1 MKNLKKNWDTQKGTF
16 QAQKALQKIRYTVL
30 RQIRAL
36 FVILR
41 VLNKTQV
48 TSNIM
53 SKVQIYR
60 AGTNG
65 NKIKIESESELA
77 ILIGWERRS

>member
-1 MKNLKKNWDTQKGTF
+1 MQ
-16 QAQKALQKIRYTVL
+16 
-30 RQIRAL
+30 AL

-41 VLNKTQV
+41 VLNKTQD

-77 ILIGWERRS
+77 LLIGWERRP

>member
-1 MKNLKKNWDTQKGTF
+1 MQ
-16 QAQKALQKIRYTVL
+16 
-30 RQIRAL
+30 AL

-41 VLNKTQV
+41 LLDKTQD

-77 ILIGWERRS
+77 ILIG

>member
-1 MKNLKKNWDTQKGTF
+1 MKNLKKNWDTQNGTF
-16 QAQKALQKIRYTVL
+16 QAQKALQKFGYTVL

-48 TSNIM
+48 TSNIL
-53 SKVQIYR
+53 SKVQLYR

>member
-1 MKNLKKNWDTQKGTF
+1 MKNLKKNWDTQNGTF
-16 QAQKALQKIRYTVL
+16 QAQKALQKFGYTVL